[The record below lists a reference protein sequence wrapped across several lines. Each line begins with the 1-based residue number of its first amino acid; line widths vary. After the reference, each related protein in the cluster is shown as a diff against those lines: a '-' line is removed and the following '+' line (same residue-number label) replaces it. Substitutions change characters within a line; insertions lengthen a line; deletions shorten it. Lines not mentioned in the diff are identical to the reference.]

1 MKVEELL
8 DILARF
14 AWTCLIA
21 ACAGFAGVSLV
32 RYIMNPSVVPERI
45 EVVIVG
51 DERPAPPQ
59 PDTAIGQKLGSAI
72 VGSAADGK

>member
-14 AWTCLIA
+14 AWTCLIV

-32 RYIMNPSVVPERI
+32 RYIVNPSVVPERI

-59 PDTAIGQKLGSAI
+59 PNPISQKIGSAI